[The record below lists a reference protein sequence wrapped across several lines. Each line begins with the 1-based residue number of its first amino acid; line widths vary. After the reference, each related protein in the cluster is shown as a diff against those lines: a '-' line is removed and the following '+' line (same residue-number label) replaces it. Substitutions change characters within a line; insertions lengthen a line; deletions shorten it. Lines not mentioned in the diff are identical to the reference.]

1 MTESSINT
9 PNNTPNDD
17 FDSPWK
23 DLLDELFEPFMAFFF
38 PAVHVAI
45 DWSREIEFLDKE
57 LQKITADAPLGRR
70 FVDKLVKV
78 WLKNGQQTWVLT
90 HVEIQGTYDIDLPFR
105 LFVYYYR
112 IFDRYQAQIATFSVL
127 ADHDPNWRPSEYRQA
142 LFGTEA
148 VFRFNIAKLTDY
160 AGLVDVNHSPNA
172 NPFEVVV
179 LAHLKAQE
187 THGNALARFDWKWRV
202 TRLLYERGYNREQ
215 VIRVFRFVDWVMR
228 LPEDLAIAFDNRLSD
243 YEEVNHM
250 PYITHIEQ
258 RGLAIGEQRGLA
270 IGEQRGLVIG
280 EKRGLE
286 RGILKAKQEMC
297 LRFAT
302 HKFGNLPSE
311 ISAAIHAI
319 SLQQLDALIDALFA
333 MTQVQELTNWL
344 QNLPA
349 APHTTSD
356 PSTN

>member
-1 MTESSINT
+1 MTESSI
-9 PNNTPNDD
+9 NTPNDD

-23 DLLDELFEPFMAFFF
+23 DLLDELFEPFVAFFF

-45 DWSREIEFLDKE
+45 NWTREIEFLDKE

-112 IFDRYQAQIATFSVL
+112 IFDRYQAQVATFSVL
-127 ADHDPNWRPSEYRQA
+127 ADPDPNWRPNEYRQA
-142 LFGTEA
+142 LFGTESI
-148 VFRFNIAKLTDY
+148 FRFSIAKLTDY
-160 AGLVDVNHSPNA
+160 AGLIDVNHSTNA
-172 NPFEVVV
+172 NPFEVIV

-187 THGNALARFDWKWRV
+187 TRGNALARFDWKWRI

-215 VIRVFRFVDWVMR
+215 VIRVFRFIDWVMR

-270 IGEQRGLVIG
+270 MG

-286 RGILKAKQEMC
+286 RGIIKAKQEMC
-297 LRFAT
+297 MRFAS
-302 HKFGNLPSE
+302 HKFGSLPPE
-311 ISAAIHAI
+311 VSALIYAI

-333 MTQVQELTNWL
+333 MTQLQELTNWL
-344 QNLPA
+344 QDPPT
-349 APHTTSD
+349 APHAEPD
-356 PSTN
+356 PSSH